1 MEMGRATVTPKCQK
15 IVNIQKTCFHTDQKD
30 VPYKNTKP
38 LVINSRDHFRMNQFI
53 AC

>member
-1 MEMGRATVTPKCQK
+1 MGRATVTSKCQK
-15 IVNIQKTCFHTDQKD
+15 IVNIQKNLFSHGPKD

-38 LVINSRDHFRMNQFI
+38 LVINSCDHFRMNQFI